1 MTRNVNISDF
11 NISSGHNRF
20 YIFILQR
27 TAKEAPGRF
36 FSPRFLHLDLA
47 FLSADFI
54 MILKDQSMFLA
65 SADEISL
72 TTPLFDNLFLLSWN
86 PRLQNTSGLYT
97 DSLLAK
103 KRYP

>member
-1 MTRNVNISDF
+1 
-11 NISSGHNRF
+11 
-20 YIFILQR
+20 
-27 TAKEAPGRF
+27 
-36 FSPRFLHLDLA
+36 
-47 FLSADFI
+47 